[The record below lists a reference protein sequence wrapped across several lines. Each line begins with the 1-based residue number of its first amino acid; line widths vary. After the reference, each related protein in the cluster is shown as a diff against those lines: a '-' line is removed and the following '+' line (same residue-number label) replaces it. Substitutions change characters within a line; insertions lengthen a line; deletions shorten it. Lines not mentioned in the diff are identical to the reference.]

1 VQETALLIRLL
12 KHTAA
17 DSLEGSAKRAVFP
30 LDDVDEREIRW
41 AVDAGLGALL
51 HRATRHCLDRVPIA
65 WRDVLLSADL
75 TARVIH
81 GNRIET
87 ANEIIEI
94 CQERQVLPT
103 LLKGISISDQ
113 YYPVPHL
120 RPMGDIDMLIPAEA
134 HESIESALLR
144 RGYVPQPGYSVTKGA
159 KHGVPLAHPERH
171 VWVELHTALYDEIWP
186 VPDAFDIAKVAA
198 QRVVSTFHGRR
209 VYRLTDELQL
219 LYIASGWAG
228 DLAHYNVEIHPSGIP
243 PLLDV
248 LYLLKASGKVLDHSR
263 LAVGPGSE
271 MAIASLY
278 VMLSYLARHGLGS
291 ESRHLSRVLASSQKL
306 VGPVQLR
313 VIHAV
318 LDRYL
323 IGGRPWNLP
332 VPLPVPG
339 RYSVRRQL
347 RKRLRATWQ

>member
-1 VQETALLIRLL
+1 MQEPALLIRLL
-12 KHTAA
+12 EYAA
-17 DSLEGSAKRAVFP
+17 TDSPQESANGAVIS
-30 LDDVDEREIRW
+30 LDGVDERQIRW
-41 AVDAGLGALL
+41 ALDAGLGALL
-51 HRATRHCLDRVPIA
+51 YRATRHCLHRVPVA

-75 TARVIH
+75 TAQVIH
-81 GNRIET
+81 GNRVET

-94 CQERQVLPT
+94 CQEGRVHPT

-120 RPMGDIDMLIPAEA
+120 RPMGDIDILIPADA
-134 HESIESALLR
+134 YESIESALLR
-144 RGYVPQPGYSVTKGA
+144 RGYARQPGYIVSKGA
-159 KHGVPLAHPERH
+159 THGAPLAHPERQT
-171 VWVELHTALYDEIWP
+171 WVELHTALYDEIWP
-186 VPDAFDIAKVAA
+186 VPDAFDIANVAA
-198 QRVVSTFHGRR
+198 QRVISTFHGRR

-228 DLAHYNVEIHPSGIP
+228 DLAHYNVEIHPSCVP

-248 LYLLKASGKVLDHSR
+248 LYLLRASGKVLDQSR
-263 LAVGPGSE
+263 LAAGPGSE

-278 VMLSYLARHGLGS
+278 VMLAYLARHDLGS
-291 ESRHLSRVLASSQKL
+291 ESHRLSRLLASSQKL

-347 RKRLRATWQ
+347 RKRLRGPRQ

>member
-1 VQETALLIRLL
+1 
-12 KHTAA
+12 
-17 DSLEGSAKRAVFP
+17 
-30 LDDVDEREIRW
+30 VDERQIRW
-41 AVDAGLGALL
+41 ALDAGLGALL
-51 HRATRHCLDRVPIA
+51 YRATRHCLDGVPIA

-75 TARVIH
+75 AARVIY
-81 GNRIET
+81 GNQVET

-94 CQERQVLPT
+94 CRERGFHPT

-113 YYPVPHL
+113 YYPAPHL
-120 RPMGDIDMLIPAEA
+120 RPMGDIDILIPADA
-134 HESIESALLR
+134 YESIESALLR
-144 RGYVPQPGYSVTKGA
+144 RGYARQPGYIVSKGA
-159 KHGVPLAHPERH
+159 IHGVPLAHPERQT
-171 VWVELHTALYDEIWP
+171 WVELHTALYDEIWP
-186 VPDAFDIAKVAA
+186 VPDAFDIANVAA
-198 QRVVSTFHGRR
+198 QRVASTFHGRR

-219 LYIASGWAG
+219 LYIASSWAG
-228 DLAHYNVEIHPSGIP
+228 DLAHYNVEIHPSGVP

-248 LYLLKASGKVLDHSR
+248 LYLLKESGKVLDHSR

-278 VMLSYLARHGLGS
+278 VMLAYLARHGLGS
-291 ESRHLSRVLASSQKL
+291 ESHRLSRVLASSQKL

-347 RKRLRATWQ
+347 QKRLRGARQ